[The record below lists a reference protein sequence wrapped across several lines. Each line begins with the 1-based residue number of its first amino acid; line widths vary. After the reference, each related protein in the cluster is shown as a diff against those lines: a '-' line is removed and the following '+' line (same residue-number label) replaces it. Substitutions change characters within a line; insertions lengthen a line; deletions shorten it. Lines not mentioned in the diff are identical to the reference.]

1 MTESSEVWTILKV
14 LDWTREWFQK
24 KGLGSA
30 RLDAEVLLAHA
41 LGIPRVMLYA
51 RFDQPLKAEEL
62 DRVRA
67 LVQRRARGEP
77 VAYLVGEKEFW
88 SLPFFVTKD
97 VLIPR
102 PDTEVLVEV
111 ALELIRGVD
120 EPRILDVGTGSGA
133 IAIALARELSAAHVV
148 AADRSPAALGVAE
161 KNVERHR
168 LKDRV
173 TVVEADLLDGI
184 EGTFDLVVANLPY
197 IRTGEL
203 AGLMAEV
210 RDFEPRDALE
220 GGADGLEAIR
230 RLTAAAPRVLSA
242 GGWIAL
248 EAGHDQIRDLAE
260 ILEREAY
267 AEIGTRRDYAGHP
280 RVAWGRF
287 TDRRA
292 GGR

>member
-1 MTESSEVWTILKV
+1 MSESSEVWTILKV

-24 KGLGSA
+24 KGISSA

-41 LGIPRVMLYA
+41 LGVPRVMLYA

-62 DRVRA
+62 DRVRG

-77 VAYLVGEKEFW
+77 VAHLVGEKEFW

-111 ALELIRGVD
+111 ALELVRGVA

-148 AADRSPAALGVAE
+148 AADRSPAAVGVAQR
-161 KNVERHR
+161 NVERHQVQ
-168 LKDRV
+168 DRV
-173 TVVEADLLDGI
+173 TVVEGDLLEEI
-184 EGTFDLVVANLPY
+184 QGTFDLVVANLPY
-197 IRTGEL
+197 IRTGEM

-210 RDFEPRDALE
+210 RDFEPRDALD
-220 GGADGLEAIR
+220 GGADGLDPIR
-230 RLTAAAPRVLSA
+230 RLIAAAPRVLPA

-248 EAGHDQIRDLAE
+248 EAGHDQVQEVAG

-287 TDRRA
+287 NGQRPEDR
-292 GGR
+292 